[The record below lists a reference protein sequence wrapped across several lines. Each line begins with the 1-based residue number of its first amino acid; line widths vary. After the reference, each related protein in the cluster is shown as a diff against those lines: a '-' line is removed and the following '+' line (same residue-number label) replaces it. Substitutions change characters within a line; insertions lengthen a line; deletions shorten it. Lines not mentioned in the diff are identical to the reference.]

1 MSVTIT
7 MGEASSSAELIKP
20 LAATHSINNIAANTE
35 LNTNAAFVSVFIVQ
49 SVMTAEYIS
58 QHCETSCLVKS
69 KPNLELQVSLVTL
82 VDNIK
87 KIEAAKWVVAISQS
101 LCIFIHTLTL

>member
-1 MSVTIT
+1 MSITIK

-20 LAATHSINNIAANTE
+20 LAATPSTNNIAPNTE
-35 LNTNAAFVSVFIVQ
+35 LNTNTAFVFVFIVQ
-49 SVMTAEYIS
+49 NVMTAEYIS
-58 QHCETSCLVKS
+58 QLCKTSCPVKP

-87 KIEAAKWVVAISQS
+87 K
-101 LCIFIHTLTL
+101 

>member
-1 MSVTIT
+1 

-20 LAATHSINNIAANTE
+20 LAATPSINNIASNTE
-35 LNTNAAFVSVFIVQ
+35 LNTNTAFVFVFIVQ
-49 SVMTAEYIS
+49 NVMTAEYIS
-58 QHCETSCLVKS
+58 QLCKTSCPVKP

-87 KIEAAKWVVAISQS
+87 KIEWCFY
-101 LCIFIHTLTL
+101 CIIDYL